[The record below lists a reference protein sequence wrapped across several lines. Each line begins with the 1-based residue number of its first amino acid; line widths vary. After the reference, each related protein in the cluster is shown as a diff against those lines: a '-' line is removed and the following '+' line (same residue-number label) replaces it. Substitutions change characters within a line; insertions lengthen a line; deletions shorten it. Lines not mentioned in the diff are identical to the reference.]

1 MKSLLIDLINNIYNN
16 VNFEESLLQITKLIK
31 TGKIDENDIIDAVL
45 NSFVNDKNKVLNNIA
60 VYLYNNQLYDYI
72 IPLFHNSYELNNKH
86 KDTLYNFSLFLS
98 ILGEEELACYYF
110 NKLLKEA
117 INTNDKELYKMI
129 KSDSYLRKLYYK
141 MPKGKDKLENL
152 EILYY
157 KSKFDIYG
165 LNCGEIDEK
174 IVEFT
179 LEDLKKKIKNNIKIL
194 LSGNHLEEAIQI
206 IKQYE
211 EITNEEDVDIF
222 ILKGKIEVIKGDF
235 EEAKNNFINGLLLD
249 SNNCELLYDIAYL
262 YKKIG
267 LVKKSFYFY
276 KKLYYLTSDNII
288 KKEIED
294 LFKTYGEDLKFK
306 VLIGS
311 PINQKP
317 EILKEFIESLK
328 RLDKDNLIVNYYFI
342 DDNFNEESS
351 FIIDRFIKDEKGI
364 IYKNLEKDNYICD
377 NITHHWKEN
386 LIWKVASFK
395 NKIIKYAQENN
406 YDFLFLIDSDIV
418 LHPNTLKHLIKSGKD
433 IISEIFWTKWQ
444 SNIDELPQVWLKDIY
459 TLYEYRRDEK
469 LSENEIQYRQKN
481 FLDML
486 RRPGIYEVGGL
497 GACTLISKFALD
509 KGVNFSELKNI
520 SFWGEDRHFCIRA
533 VALGFRLYVDTYYPA
548 YHIYRESDLLNIN
561 NFKNKNKKNIV
572 LVYTNNSGS
581 NTIALSRFIPNEFK
595 EKYNIR
601 LVKQDMGNEYI
612 KAITEADLLCIT
624 EANVLIDKSLLNK
637 KQIIIDLWHGF
648 PIKVMGF
655 VDKTDNFT
663 DRINKTW
670 KNIDYICSYSQLFN
684 DLMEKCIGKQETKFV
699 ITGSPRNDLLFNKS
713 SKKNLEKI
721 LNIGINNNT
730 KICFYLPTFR
740 YSIFKGVNEGNKKLD
755 NVFGFDNFD
764 NDRFI
769 KWSKDNNIL
778 FLVKLHPAEEEIIK
792 NKINIPETVKMI
804 SNQLLEKHNFD
815 LYDIL
820 GVADYVITDY
830 SSVYFDTLL
839 LDKKVLFIPV
849 DIKDYNDKRGFLL
862 NYDEWTPGPKIYDQ
876 IALESEFEKF
886 STDEMYY
893 KNEREIIK
901 NKVHYYYDN
910 SSSYRV
916 WNFIDQLLTK

>member
-1 MKSLLIDLINNIYNN
+1 MIEDIKKNIDMY
-16 VNFEESLLQITKLIK
+16 
-31 TGKIDENDIIDAVL
+31 DND
-45 NSFVNDKNKVLNNIA
+45 
-60 VYLYNNQLYDYI
+60 
-72 IPLFHNSYELNNKH
+72 LNNKEYLYH
-86 KDTLYNFSLFLS
+86 IIMDLKRKIISEDKIIDIIIGEKIKNKSVILNDLAVIAYNEKLYDVVIPFLKAAYDVDNNFIDTLYNFSLFLNM
-98 ILGEEELACYYF
+98 IDEEELACHYF
-110 NKLLKEA
+110 NKLIKQVIITHDKDIYQKLKFDTCL
-117 INTNDKELYKMI
+117 TN
-129 KSDSYLRKLYYK
+129 LYYK
-141 MPKGKDKLENL
+141 IPNEKNTLENL

-157 KSKFDIYG
+157 KSKFAIYELNSNETDESLVDYG
-165 LNCGEIDEK
+165 L
-174 IVEFT
+174 
-179 LEDLKKKIKNNIKIL
+179 EDFKKKIKGNINIL
-194 LSGNHLEEAIQI
+194 INFNMLEEAIEI

-211 EITNEEDVDIF
+211 YIIEKDIDIF
-222 ILKGKIEVIKGDF
+222 IIRGKIATIKRDI
-235 EEAKNNFINGLLLD
+235 EEAEENFLNGLLID
-249 SNNCELLYDIAYL
+249 SSDCDLLYNIANL
-262 YKKIG
+262 YRDSGYIKKC
-267 LVKKSFYFY
+267 FYFY
-276 KKLYYLTSDNII
+276 KKLYFLTSDSII
-288 KKEIED
+288 RKEIED
-294 LFKTYGEDLKFK
+294 FFKSCNEDIKFK

-311 PINQKP
+311 PIHQKP
-317 EILKEFIESLK
+317 EILKEFLQSLK
-328 RLDKDNLIVNYYFI
+328 ELDKININVDFLFI
-342 DDNFNEESS
+342 DDNNISESS
-351 FIIDRFIKDEKGI
+351 DILYQFSKDEKNVI
-364 IYKNLEKDNYICD
+364 IYKSLNKDNYICD
-377 NITHHWKEN
+377 NFTHYWKEN
-386 LIWKVASFK
+386 LIWKVADFK
-395 NKIIKYAQENN
+395 NKIINYAKKNK
-406 YDFLFLIDSDIV
+406 YDFVFLIDSDII
-418 LHPNTLKHLIKSGKD
+418 LNPNTLIHLISTGKD

-444 SNIDELPQVWLKDIY
+444 LDMQELPQVWLKDIY
-459 TLYEYRRDEK
+459 TQYEHKRGEVLSQEK
-469 LSENEIQYRQKN
+469 IEFRQN
-481 FLDML
+481 QFLNQL
-486 RRPGIYEVGGL
+486 RSPGIYEVGGL

-648 PIKVMGF
+648 PIKAMGF

-804 SNQLLEKHNFD
+804 SNQLLENT
-815 LYDIL
+815 IL
-820 GVADYVITDY
+820 
-830 SSVYFDTLL
+830 
-839 LDKKVLFIPV
+839 
-849 DIKDYNDKRGFLL
+849 
-862 NYDEWTPGPKIYDQ
+862 IYM
-876 IALESEFEKF
+876 I
-886 STDEMYY
+886 Y
-893 KNEREIIK
+893 
-901 NKVHYYYDN
+901 
-910 SSSYRV
+910 
-916 WNFIDQLLTK
+916 